1 MKRSDISLIW
11 GAIFLLLVYGASIAI
26 FLVQGITHT
35 PITDT
40 GITLPTTYSGI
51 VIQTP
56 VSTVIKLFTF
66 PIGIFIILMYLIP
79 VLEYIRDIVE
89 DHEYFE
95 SLSQNIQLTI
105 YICLGILLPTVL
117 YCCATLLIPHMGM
130 DISLL
135 KGLQIHLYCMYFA
148 SFIALGAVIV
158 TYLRGMAILIM
169 SKKKE

>member
-11 GAIFLLLVYGASIAI
+11 GAIFLLLVYGASIA
-26 FLVQGITHT
+26 LLLTHGITYT
-35 PITDT
+35 PIPDT
-40 GITLPTTYSGI
+40 GIIFPSTGI
-51 VIQTP
+51 IIQTP

-66 PIGIFIILMYLIP
+66 PVGIFIILLYLIP
-79 VLEYIRDIVE
+79 VLEYIRDIVK
-89 DHEYFE
+89 DNEYFE
-95 SLSQNIQLTI
+95 SLSQNIQFVI
-105 YICLGILLPTVL
+105 YVCLGIFLPSVL

-148 SFIALGAVIV
+148 SFITAGAVIV
-158 TYLRGMAILIM
+158 TYLRGMAIHIK

>member
-11 GAIFLLLVYGASIAI
+11 GAIFLLLVYGASIA
-26 FLVQGITHT
+26 LLLTHGITYT
-35 PITDT
+35 PIPDT
-40 GITLPTTYSGI
+40 EIIFPSTGI

-66 PIGIFIILMYLIP
+66 PVGIFIILMYLIP
-79 VLEYIRDIVE
+79 VLEYIRDIVK
-89 DHEYFE
+89 DNEYFE
-95 SLSQNIQLTI
+95 LLSQNIQFVI
-105 YICLGILLPTVL
+105 YVCLGIFLPSVL

-148 SFIALGAVIV
+148 SFITAGAVIV
-158 TYLRGMAILIM
+158 TYLRGMAIHIK

>member
-11 GAIFLLLVYGASIAI
+11 GAIFLLLVYGASIA
-26 FLVQGITHT
+26 LLLTHGITYT
-35 PITDT
+35 PIPDT
-40 GITLPTTYSGI
+40 EIIFPSTGI

-66 PIGIFIILMYLIP
+66 PVGIFIILLYLIP
-79 VLEYIRDIVE
+79 VLEYIRDIVK
-89 DHEYFE
+89 DNEYFE
-95 SLSQNIQLTI
+95 SLSQNIQFVI
-105 YICLGILLPTVL
+105 YVCLGIFLPSVL

-148 SFIALGAVIV
+148 SFITAGAVIV
-158 TYLRGMAILIM
+158 TYLRGMAIHIK

>member
-11 GAIFLLLVYGASIAI
+11 VAIFLLLVYGASIA
-26 FLVQGITHT
+26 LLLTHGITYT
-35 PITDT
+35 PIPDT
-40 GITLPTTYSGI
+40 GIIFPSTGI
-51 VIQTP
+51 IIQTP

-66 PIGIFIILMYLIP
+66 PVGIFIILLYLIP
-79 VLEYIRDIVE
+79 VLEYIRDIAK
-89 DHEYFE
+89 DNEYFE
-95 SLSQNIQLTI
+95 SLSQNIQFVI
-105 YICLGILLPTVL
+105 YLCLGIFLPSVL

-148 SFIALGAVIV
+148 SFITAGAVIV
-158 TYLRGMAILIM
+158 TYLRGMAIHIK